1 MNITAQISVRLVNG
15 ANAREHWA
23 VKAGRAKLQR
33 RSARNAL
40 ADKMPLWL
48 LAADLAAAGDP
59 PITITITRRGGRRMD
74 DDGLTISAK
83 HVRDGIADWLRI
95 DDGDK
100 RLTWVVKQ
108 DKAPRGQ
115 HWVDVVVSTECVL
128 QGVSVVLV

>member
-1 MNITAQISVRLVNG
+1 MNITAQIPVRLVNG

-23 VKAGRAKLQR
+23 VKANRAKVQR
-33 RSARNAL
+33 
-40 ADKMPLWL
+40 
-48 LAADLAAAGDP
+48 LAAKRAMFLVARLGIHKCD

-83 HVRDGIADWLRI
+83 HVRDGIADWLGI

-115 HWVDVVVSTECVL
+115 HWVDVVVSTE
-128 QGVSVVLV
+128 

>member
-1 MNITAQISVRLVNG
+1 MNITAKIPVRMVNG

-23 VKAGRAKLQR
+23 VKAKRAKDQR
-33 RSARNAL
+33 RAARNML
-40 ADKMPLWL
+40 ADEMPVWVVATS
-48 LAADLAAAGDP
+48 LAIRKDP

-83 HVRDGIADWLRI
+83 HVRDGIADWLGI

-115 HWVDVVVSTECVL
+115 HWVDVVVSTE
-128 QGVSVVLV
+128 